1 MASRAIRKNA
11 GDEKSVPVV
20 KPAVIPVIQEQ
31 AVVKKR
37 VIETGRV
44 RIRKSV
50 REYEEHVDI
59 PQVTEE
65 VRIDRVPIDRVVESA
80 PEVRTEGDV
89 TVIPVIEERY
99 VLEKRLVLVEELHV
113 RRERHE
119 SHRPE
124 VVKVLKEEVDIDRL
138 PPGGDA
144 PTGDSKPRARAAKTR

>member
-20 KPAVIPVIQEQ
+20 KSAVIPVVQEQ

-44 RIRKSV
+44 RIRKTV

-80 PEVRTEGDV
+80 PDVRTEGEV

-99 VLEKRLVLVEELHV
+99 V
-113 RRERHE
+113 
-119 SHRPE
+119 
-124 VVKVLKEEVDIDRL
+124 
-138 PPGGDA
+138 
-144 PTGDSKPRARAAKTR
+144 